1 MNTRPPRSLFRE
13 FRLINWLTRKVL
25 LHTYILL
32 SGVAVRIVRAA
43 VLFFIDAGAVV
54 WKNGAFMR
62 FERERKNGRRV
73 GKREVAEKRKCILRS
88 HRARIVRAAG
98 SLFIVAEGS
107 PLSIIQRLLREARCS
122 CWNIRVFKAVR
133 MKDRRVVTG

>member
-1 MNTRPPRSLFRE
+1 M
-13 FRLINWLTRKVL
+13 
-25 LHTYILL
+25 
-32 SGVAVRIVRAA
+32 
-43 VLFFIDAGAVV
+43 
-54 WKNGAFMR
+54 GAFMR

-73 GKREVAEKRKCILRS
+73 RKKKGGSQRKENAPCGEKI
-88 HRARIVRAAG
+88 ARIVRAAG

-107 PLSIIQRLLREARCS
+107 PLSIIQRLLRETRYS